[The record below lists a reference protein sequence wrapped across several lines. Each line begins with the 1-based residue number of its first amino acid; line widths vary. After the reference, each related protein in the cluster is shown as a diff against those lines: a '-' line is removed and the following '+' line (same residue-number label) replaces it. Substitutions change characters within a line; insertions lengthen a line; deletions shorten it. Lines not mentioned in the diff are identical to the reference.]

1 VGPSDV
7 EVRLRAELDRARR
20 ELGQLKK
27 SEPIA
32 AAAPEPIEPADPR
45 LEQRIAELERTK
57 ERLSKLYFAQL
68 DENRKRSGR
77 LHAILRVVT
86 EINADRDLETLVQRV
101 ADTIQR
107 SLGFRLVLVR
117 LREPGKSR
125 LEPVAFAG
133 LEAAARVAI
142 EAEPVTLE
150 DFLSWTRDE
159 FRVSRSYFI
168 GHKHPFSRQLPAGY
182 VPDLGRREE
191 WEWHPE
197 DVLLVPLTDARG
209 EPIGYFSVD
218 DPEDRLV
225 PSQETIELLEVF
237 AGHAVV
243 AIENARLYRQLAQRT
258 GELEEA
264 DRRMREMDEIKRQFV
279 SAVSHELRTP
289 LTAMRAHVDAL
300 AASGIQ
306 AFSPERLETFVQVVD
321 EESQRLARLVES
333 VLDVGKFEA
342 GSRSARRKPVELSE
356 VVGEAARML
365 ERMAEAREVELKV
378 LREVADTH
386 LDADRDQLR
395 QLVLHLGGNAIK
407 FTSAGGQVVIRTGG
421 DDRSVTLQVEDT
433 GIGIPEDALG
443 KIFDRFY
450 QVESP
455 LVRRPGGAG
464 LGLAICKSIV
474 EWHGGELEAHSAAG
488 QGSTFRAMLP
498 RHAAPPVT
506 LRPASGLSEATRDVL
521 RLGLEMVSEV
531 MNARTVSLMS
541 SEPDRSLRIEAAI
554 GLDRSVVAE
563 ARTAPGEGIAGWVAE
578 HRRPVCVARPE
589 DDPVPRSGRNLYR
602 TGTFLSVPLLR
613 GTELVGVLN
622 VTDPASGRAFQL
634 EDCHLLLEL
643 SEAIAHAW
651 HAARVSDQR
660 RAGVAVSA
668 GALRTVLDHVRKS
681 RKRAPESL
689 RLVQTVAREFGL
701 EPGEVALVA
710 FAAAVH
716 DVGMAFVDRGI
727 LHGAAPLTAEQRAMV
742 QQHVVLGDEVL
753 ARLETMGADSY
764 QRLDVL
770 SAVREIALC
779 HHEWWD
785 GTGYPRALHGTG
797 IPAGARVLAV
807 VDAYESLTEGRPHRP
822 ACSQDETLREI
833 AALAGKQFDPD
844 AVHALERA
852 LAWPSAG
859 TPARSAATPEA
870 RR

>member
-1 VGPSDV
+1 MGPSES
-7 EVRLRAELDRARR
+7 EVRLRTELDRVRR
-20 ELGQLKK
+20 ELAQLKK
-27 SEPIA
+27 EPVGAI
-32 AAAPEPIEPADPR
+32 APEAVESADPR

-68 DENRKRSGR
+68 DENRKRSAR

-101 ADTIQR
+101 ADTIKE
-107 SLGFRLVLVR
+107 SLGFRLVLIR
-117 LREPGKSR
+117 LREPGQSR
-125 LEPVAFAG
+125 LAPVAFAG
-133 LEAAARVAI
+133 LEGSARVAL
-142 EAEPVTLE
+142 EAEPVSLE
-150 DFLSWTRDE
+150 DLLSWTRDE
-159 FRVSRSYFI
+159 FRVSRSFFI

-209 EPIGYFSVD
+209 EPMGYFSVD

-225 PSQETIELLEVF
+225 PSQETVELLEVF

-279 SAVSHELRTP
+279 TAVSHELRTP
-289 LTAMRAHVDAL
+289 LTAIRAHVDAL
-300 AASGIQ
+300 SESAVEAQ
-306 AFSPERLETFVQVVD
+306 TPTRLETFVQVVD
-321 EESQRLARLVES
+321 DESRRLARLVES
-333 VLDVGKFEA
+333 VLDLGKLEA
-342 GSRSARRKPVELSE
+342 GSRSARRKPIDLSE

-378 LREVADTH
+378 LREMADTQ

-395 QLVLHLGGNAIK
+395 QLVLHLGGNAVK
-407 FTSAGGQVVIRTGG
+407 FTSAGGRVVIRTGG

-433 GIGIPEDALG
+433 GIGIPADALG

-450 QVESP
+450 QVDSP
-455 LVRRPGGAG
+455 QARRPGGAG

-474 EWHGGELEAHSAAG
+474 EWHGGELEARSTPG
-488 QGSTFRAMLP
+488 QGSIFRAVLP
-498 RHAAPPVT
+498 RRAAPPVV

-521 RLGLEMVSEV
+521 RLGVEMVSEV
-531 MNARTVSLMS
+531 MNAGMVSLMS
-541 SEPDRSLRIEAAI
+541 LEPAGSLRIEAAI

-563 ARTAPGEGIAGWVAE
+563 ARTSRGEGIAGWVAE
-578 HRRPVCVARPE
+578 HRRPVCVAGPE
-589 DDPVPRSGRNLYR
+589 GDPVPRSGRSLYR
-602 TGTFLSVPLLR
+602 TGTYLSVPLLR
-613 GTELVGVLN
+613 ASELVGVLN
-622 VTDPASGRAFQL
+622 VTEPANGRSFQL

-651 HAARVSDQR
+651 HAARASDER

-668 GALRTVLDHVRKS
+668 GALRTVLEHVRRT
-681 RKRAPESL
+681 RKHAPESL
-689 RLVQTVAREFGL
+689 HLVQTVAREFGL
-701 EPGEVALVA
+701 QPGEVALVA

-716 DVGMAFVDRGI
+716 DVGMAFVDRAI
-727 LHGAAPLTAEQRAMV
+727 LHGAAPLTPEQRALV

-753 ARLETMGADSY
+753 ARLETMGADSFE
-764 QRLDVL
+764 RLDVL
-770 SAVREIALC
+770 SAVREIVLC

-785 GTGYPRALHGTG
+785 GTGYPRALRGTS

-822 ACSQDETLREI
+822 ARMQEEALREI

-844 AVHALERA
+844 AVDALERA
-852 LAWPSAG
+852 LNRDSAG
-859 TPARSAATPEA
+859 TPARSSATPEA